1 MPGGADWAVEPFDP
15 EPGDAEKRELVALIL
30 AGLGEAEI
38 KIVASYATPFF
49 WTSRVDGGEIIKG
62 GTAFLLDTGKRI
74 FAVTACHVVE
84 ECFADTRSRQFIQCM
99 IGGKFGPTIP
109 FFLGDR
115 IIDAHH
121 DIDIATFWL
130 TEAEIQRAGIE
141 VLRGFY
147 YPRWPPP
154 LAQLDRGV
162 TYCGYPGNGRR
173 KLTAREISFG
183 VVSMAGIASSI
194 NETSLSI
201 LIERENL
208 FQVLGNNAMPS
219 DYDFGGISGGP
230 VLAIVDT
237 GTIRSWMPAGVIFQG
252 PNPTGVAGQSI
263 VGLEIIKARPV
274 HFIKPDGL
282 LDVERWEQTNFL
294 YL

>member
-1 MPGGADWAVEPFDP
+1 V
-15 EPGDAEKRELVALIL
+15 
-30 AGLGEAEI
+30 
-38 KIVASYATPFF
+38 
-49 WTSRVDGGEIIKG
+49 KG

-84 ECFADTRSRQFIQCM
+84 ECLTYSKSSRFIQCM
-99 IGGKFGPTIP
+99 IGSKFGSAIP

-115 IIDAHH
+115 IIDAHPG
-121 DIDIATFWL
+121 IDIATFWL
-130 TEAEIQRAGIE
+130 TEAEIQRAGIQ

-147 YPRWPPP
+147 HPRWPPP

-173 KLTAREISFG
+173 NLGRREISFG
-183 VVSMAGIASSI
+183 VVSMAGIVSSI
-194 NETSLSI
+194 NEPSLSI

-208 FQVLGNNAMPS
+208 LQVLGNQAMPD

-237 GTIRSWMPAGVIFQG
+237 GTIRCWMPAGVIFQG
-252 PNPTGVAGQSI
+252 PNPNGLAGESI

-274 HFIKPDGL
+274 HFIKPDGF
-282 LDVERWEQTNFL
+282 LDAARWEQTNF
-294 YL
+294 